1 MPTALTNR
9 TAPASSRDRRPR
21 TVSRG
26 PIPAILRTLLTS
38 WLVSTTVAHASPPA
52 LETALPAWYRVR
64 GWLDADRFPA
74 VGTTDARIDVDG
86 LSAVGATLRFDGRV
100 VGRSVEPAGDALAIR
115 RTVGRAYSQ
124 ALGDRLFQDL
134 PPQLRDRLGGRLTL
148 ELELAGERS
157 PLVAGSLAAAATRI
171 RPGIDGIALVRGDR
185 TALALPGSSLATG
198 TADAIASTLLRL
210 VGELGLPPRDLEDL
224 RRLDSIQL
232 ERFETTRLGQRRSD
246 GDPALRERSG
256 RRVARTV
263 LVPEVLAQTLD
274 RLDDRLQRWRP
285 PPDPRSEAGSETPG
299 PWLGDFD
306 PIAGRHRPLEAP
318 LRDRLLAIWALASI
332 DPERIGANE
341 LSLPEEDVLDAE
353 VADLGL
359 IATLTAGQDDLVA
372 GWLEAVTRHRS
383 DEPVALARRA
393 AALAMLDE
401 ESIGSEE
408 VEAAHEAAWAACR
421 DPATIVA
428 GFDWLAL
435 AERGLTDRTGSPTAR
450 ATSLRAVR
458 DALFIRQRNRPSFD
472 DDGGIPIGL
481 RGMETVDARN
491 LRLLLAGGLVAGLP
505 GEEMEDERRARR
517 GLEGLF
523 RLLRQLMIDEE
534 EAGDLP
540 GGRVALGGISAALH
554 DSTQPLAATATA
566 ILAIRALQSADSTPG
581 HPPDPPRIPG

>member
-1 MPTALTNR
+1 
-9 TAPASSRDRRPR
+9 
-21 TVSRG
+21 
-26 PIPAILRTLLTS
+26 
-38 WLVSTTVAHASPPA
+38 
-52 LETALPAWYRVR
+52 
-64 GWLDADRFPA
+64 
-74 VGTTDARIDVDG
+74 
-86 LSAVGATLRFDGRV
+86 
-100 VGRSVEPAGDALAIR
+100 
-115 RTVGRAYSQ
+115 
-124 ALGDRLFQDL
+124 
-134 PPQLRDRLGGRLTL
+134 
-148 ELELAGERS
+148 
-157 PLVAGSLAAAATRI
+157 
-171 RPGIDGIALVRGDR
+171 
-185 TALALPGSSLATG
+185 
-198 TADAIASTLLRL
+198 
-210 VGELGLPPRDLEDL
+210 
-224 RRLDSIQL
+224 
-232 ERFETTRLGQRRSD
+232 
-246 GDPALRERSG
+246 
-256 RRVARTV
+256 
-263 LVPEVLAQTLD
+263 
-274 RLDDRLQRWRP
+274 
-285 PPDPRSEAGSETPG
+285 
-299 PWLGDFD
+299 
-306 PIAGRHRPLEAP
+306 
-318 LRDRLLAIWALASI
+318 
-332 DPERIGANE
+332 
-341 LSLPEEDVLDAE
+341 
-353 VADLGL
+353 
-359 IATLTAGQDDLVA
+359 
-372 GWLEAVTRHRS
+372 
-383 DEPVALARRA
+383 
-393 AALAMLDE
+393 ALAMLDE